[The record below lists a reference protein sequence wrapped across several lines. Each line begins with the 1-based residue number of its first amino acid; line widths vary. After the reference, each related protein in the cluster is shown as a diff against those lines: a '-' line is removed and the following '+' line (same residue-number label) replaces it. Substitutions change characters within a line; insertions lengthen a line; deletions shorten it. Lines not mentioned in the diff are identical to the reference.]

1 MYAVVRVTSFLFI
14 ICKFCWFLFFR
25 FLLVF
30 VFDMVCTRCLGGG
43 RFYDPRTK
51 QSFKY
56 DHLRKEA
63 SDYQPYEPD
72 VLAEPWRAALDI
84 ETLAYTANHYRH
96 GVSSVFGR
104 SQSGQITLNV
114 SIEDHQFQP
123 KNFWNGRWRSQW
135 HVTFAPGSSNAC
147 ELKGVLK
154 AQVIHTQFKPKPQIC
169 RTRTH
174 SAISFWTVFCCFCSA
189 HFQIHYY
196 EDGNVQLVSAKE
208 CRESI
213 IVTNEA
219 ATAKEIIRLI
229 EDAEN
234 EYQSAIS
241 ENYQTMSDT
250 TFKALRRQ
258 LPVTRTKIDWSKIVS
273 YSIGKELK
281 SQ

>member
-1 MYAVVRVTSFLFI
+1 MSVLCVCDI
-14 ICKFCWFLFFR
+14 ISIKNNLFFY
-25 FLLVF
+25 FICLHQNF
-30 VFDMVCTRCLGGG
+30 VRYSILGGG

-72 VLAEPWRAALDI
+72 VLAESWRAALDI

-135 HVTFAPGSSNAC
+135 HVTFAPGSGSAS

-154 AQVIHTQFKPKPQIC
+154 AQV
-169 RTRTH
+169 
-174 SAISFWTVFCCFCSA
+174 
-189 HFQIHYY
+189 
-196 EDGNVQLVSAKE
+196 
-208 CRESI
+208 
-213 IVTNEA
+213 
-219 ATAKEIIRLI
+219 
-229 EDAEN
+229 
-234 EYQSAIS
+234 
-241 ENYQTMSDT
+241 
-250 TFKALRRQ
+250 
-258 LPVTRTKIDWSKIVS
+258 
-273 YSIGKELK
+273 
-281 SQ
+281 